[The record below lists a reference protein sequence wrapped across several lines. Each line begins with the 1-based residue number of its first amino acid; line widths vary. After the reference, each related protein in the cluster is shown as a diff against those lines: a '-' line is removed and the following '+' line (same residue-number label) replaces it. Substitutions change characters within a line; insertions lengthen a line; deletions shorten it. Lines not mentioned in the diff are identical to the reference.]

1 MTTNPLSW
9 HCRASCA
16 PGGLSTKTYTSAR
29 EFLAQRSADEPGC
42 VIVDLRMPDVNGLDL
57 QSALAQT
64 RFALPVLFLTG
75 HADTAST
82 VQAMRAED
90 VLEKTSPLQALL
102 EVVSRALARDA
113 QERQERFSRQSL
125 HARFARLTGREN
137 EVLVCRRRNTFRY
150 CLDLLQNRVRGGDSL
165 ERRGVGVVTLN
176 E

>member
-1 MTTNPLSW
+1 
-9 HCRASCA
+9 
-16 PGGLSTKTYTSAR
+16 
-29 EFLAQRSADEPGC
+29 
-42 VIVDLRMPDVNGLDL
+42 MPDVNGLDL

-137 EVLVCRRRNTFRY
+137 EVLAHVLRGRHMQIAG
-150 CLDLLQNRVRGGDSL
+150 DLGINERTVKAHRKSIMSKVEVRSVAALAQLSQDAGWPVHPEPLLPSPSI
-165 ERRGVGVVTLN
+165 
-176 E
+176 